1 MAQLAQPRD
10 PPITELMAALYRG
23 TCHPGVATCRCHHTK
38 EALFGPKPGVH
49 SEHRQDQGLPLGRG
63 PGPSPEIG
71 PQLSTVSAKHRSTRM
86 HSCLSFKPEPL
97 PPAHSARA
105 QASFPRDSHSSVVE
119 CVASTGQVVYKLR
132 TPEMENQPNSCP
144 RGTGA

>member
-1 MAQLAQPRD
+1 MAQLAQPCD

-23 TCHPGVATCRCHHTK
+23 TCHPGVATCRCHRTK
-38 EALFGPKPGVH
+38 EALYGPKPSVRSGY
-49 SEHRQDQGLPLGRG
+49 RQDQGLPLGRG
-63 PGPSPEIG
+63 PRPSPETG
-71 PQLSTVSAKHRSTRM
+71 PQLSTMSAKHRSTGM
-86 HSCLSFKPEPL
+86 CSCLSFKPESL

-132 TPEMENQPNSCP
+132 TPEMENQPNSYC

>member
-1 MAQLAQPRD
+1 MVQLAQPRD

-23 TCHPGVATCRCHHTK
+23 TCHPGVAPCRCHRTK
-38 EALFGPKPGVH
+38 EALLGPKPGVR
-49 SEHRQDQGLPLGRG
+49 SGHRQDQGLPLGRG

-86 HSCLSFKPEPL
+86 HSRLSFKPESL
-97 PPAHSARA
+97 PPTHSARA
-105 QASFPRDSHSSVVE
+105 QASFPQDSCSSIVE

-132 TPEMENQPNSCP
+132 TPEMQNQPNSYP
-144 RGTGA
+144 RGMGT